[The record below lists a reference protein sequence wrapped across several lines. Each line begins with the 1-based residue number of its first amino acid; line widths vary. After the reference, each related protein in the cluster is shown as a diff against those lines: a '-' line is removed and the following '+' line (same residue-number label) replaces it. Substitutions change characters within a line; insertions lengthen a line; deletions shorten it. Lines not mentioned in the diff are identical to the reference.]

1 MAKAKIFD
9 VNEQE
14 WKRDWDGGLSSC
26 VMKLPPLATLQYWE
40 LPAGQGAAPHSH
52 ENIQLTYVQNGRMQ
66 LNVDDESYILNEGC
80 FALIPANAVHSTKN
94 VGSTTVVNIDFFLPD
109 RDDREDSVKIRDFG
123 HEMK

>member
-14 WKRDWDGGLSSC
+14 WKRDWGNGLSSC

-40 LPAGQGAAPHSH
+40 LPAGCGAEPHSH
-52 ENIQLTYVQNGRMQ
+52 ENIQLTYVQNGKMQ

-80 FALIPANAVHSTKN
+80 FALIPA
-94 VGSTTVVNIDFFLPD
+94 VVNIDFFLPD
-109 RDDREDSVKIRDFG
+109 RDHREDSVKIRDFG